1 MTIIGFN
8 FTKMHIERKK
18 MIRGSINISNN
29 VSIKKLE
36 KAELSL
42 GQKKQALK
50 YDFTFTTTYKPDI
63 GSILLEGEVIGLETE
78 EKAEELLKIWKKDKK
93 LPPKM
98 MGPLLNH
105 VLNKCNIQ
113 ALFLSK
119 ELNLPAPIPLPKVQN
134 K

>member
-18 MIRGSINISNN
+18 MVRGSINISNN
-29 VSIKKLE
+29 ISIKNLE
-36 KAELSL
+36 KADITL

-50 YDFTFTTTYKPDI
+50 YDFTFTTQYKPDI
-63 GSILLEGEVIGLETE
+63 GEILLEGEVIALETE
-78 EKAEELLKIWKKDKK
+78 EKAQELLKIWKKDKK
-93 LPPKM
+93 LPNQM
-98 MGPLLNH
+98 MTSILNH

-113 ALFLSK
+113 ALFMSK
-119 ELNLPAPIPLPKVQN
+119 ELNLPAPIPLPKVQQ